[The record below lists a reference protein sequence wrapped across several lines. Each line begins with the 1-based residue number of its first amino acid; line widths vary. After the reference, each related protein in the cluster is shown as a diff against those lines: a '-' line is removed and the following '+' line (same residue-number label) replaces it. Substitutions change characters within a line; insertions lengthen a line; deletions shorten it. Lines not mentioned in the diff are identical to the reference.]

1 MQGFRGFIMVKKIS
15 VAAALAATLLAG
27 ASAAQAQSLN
37 PAPMCAVSPTTFSSW
52 QNTSS
57 SSSSTLSFLP
67 PNSATFQVT
76 QGDCS
81 FYQWSSQMFLWLTST
96 DSSGNM
102 VMFSKSFYNAVEDP
116 TTGNFTFAPNT
127 TTTAAKAANGVAK
140 PKIQILTRVNKPTPA
155 VVETANKLKLK
166 RTATP
171 NALATSETSE
181 ATSTGQADSGVL
193 LVTGSPV
200 ANPNNSAT
208 ATYPVVYYSIHV
220 NDVFVGLQNNQATV
234 NYYNNGPNQSNFPI
248 TAAQVTDI
256 ATAAKTTYADA
267 NQLTVEV
274 KNSWVDTAYLSST
287 QAAGLITV
295 SADVP
300 AFAQSTNSSGNAVLT
315 WDGKTTVTR
324 TLALVGMH
332 VVGTVA
338 GHPEMV
344 WATFESD
351 FNSPDATYSFINNN
365 FQNGTCPT
373 GQNCLSTVTFST
385 SSSTP
390 SIFYTGT
397 SGASAPPEPIVMTA
411 NSGGNN
417 TTITSTSSKLVPT
430 NVARLNPWG
439 NRQPTSPSLTDP
451 VVINNTQLLSLETTL
466 NSALTTAGKNGP
478 ILANYKQIGA
488 VWTNGTI
495 PITANNYQPQ
505 DVSLAIGSVYLAN
518 TTMETFEQ
526 STAANPTG
534 TSNCFTCHSIS
545 PNSPAQIPTTAGA
558 TISHVFSQ
566 TSTPGSSN

>member
-1 MQGFRGFIMVKKIS
+1 MQGFRGFIMVKKMS
-15 VAAALAATLLAG
+15 VAAVVATMLLAG
-27 ASAAQAQSLN
+27 SAVAQAQSLN
-37 PAPMCAVSPTTFSSW
+37 PAPLCAVSPSTFSSW
-52 QNTSS
+52 QNSGG
-57 SSSSTLSFLP
+57 SSSTLNFLP
-67 PNSATFQVT
+67 PDSAAFQVT

-102 VMFSKSFYNAVEDP
+102 VMFSKSFYNAVENT
-116 TTGNFTFAPNT
+116 TTGNFSFVPNT
-127 TTTAAKAANGVAK
+127 GAVTKSANGVVK
-140 PKIQILTRVNKPTPA
+140 PKIQILTRVNKPMPA
-155 VVETANKLKLK
+155 EVEIAKKLKLK
-166 RTATP
+166 RAASP
-171 NALATSETSE
+171 NAVATTETSE

-193 LVTGSPV
+193 LVTGNPV
-200 ANPNNSAT
+200 TNPNNKKT

-220 NDVFVGLQNNQATV
+220 NDVFVGLQNNQANV
-234 NYYNNGPNQSNFPI
+234 AYFNNGPNQSNFPI
-248 TAAQVTDI
+248 TSAQVADI
-256 ATAAKTTYADA
+256 ATAANTTYADA

-274 KNSWVDTAYLSST
+274 KNSWVDTAYLKSD

-300 AFAQSTNSSGNAVLT
+300 AFTQSTNSSGNLVLT

-351 FNSPDATYSFINNN
+351 FNAPDATYSFINSN
-365 FQNGTCPT
+365 FTNGTCPQ
-373 GQNCLSTVTFST
+373 GQNCLSTVTFAT

-397 SGASAPPEPIVMTA
+397 SGAAAPPEPIAMTA

-417 TTITSTSSKLVPT
+417 TTITSTSAKWVPT

-439 NRQPTSPSLTDP
+439 NRQPTTPTVTDP
-451 VVINNTQLLSLETTL
+451 VVFNNTLLLSLDTSL
-466 NSALTTAGKNGP
+466 GSALTSAGKNGAT
-478 ILANYKQIGA
+478 LANYKQIGA

-495 PITANNYQPQ
+495 PITADNFQPQ

-526 STAANPTG
+526 STAANPTS

-545 PNSPAQIPTTAGA
+545 PNVAAQISTTVGA
-558 TISHVFSQ
+558 TISHVFTQ
-566 TSTPGSSN
+566 TSPTPTPAN

>member
-1 MQGFRGFIMVKKIS
+1 MVKKIS

-52 QNTSS
+52 QATSGYS
-57 SSSSTLSFLP
+57 TKTLSFLP

-102 VMFSKSFYNAVEDP
+102 VLFSKSFYNAVEDP
-116 TTGNFTFAPNT
+116 TTGNFTFVPNT
-127 TTTAAKAANGVAK
+127 ATPAVANGPAK
-140 PKIQILTRVNKPTPA
+140 PKLQILTRVNKPVPKA
-155 VVETANKLKLK
+155 IIAAKQRKL
-166 RTATP
+166 AASP
-171 NALATSETSE
+171 NGGTESSE
-181 ATSTGQADSGVL
+181 ASSTGQADGGVL
-193 LVTGSPV
+193 LLKGEPI
-200 ANPNNSAT
+200 ANPANTST
-208 ATYPVVYYSIHV
+208 ATYPVTYYSIHV

-234 NYYNNGPNQSNFPI
+234 QYYKNGPNQGNFPI
-248 TAAQVTDI
+248 TAGQVTDI

-267 NQLTVEV
+267 NQLTLEI
-274 KNSWVDTAYLSST
+274 KNSWVDIAYLTAAQS
-287 QAAGLITV
+287 AGLITMQ
-295 SADVP
+295 ADVP
-300 AFAQSTNSSGNAVLT
+300 AFTQTKSTDDKTKGNLELV

-365 FQNGTCPT
+365 FQNGACPQ
-373 GQNCLSTVTFST
+373 GQNCLSTVAFST

-390 SIFYTGT
+390 SIFYTGK
-397 SGASAPPEPIVMTA
+397 SGAAAPPEPIVTTA
-411 NSGGNN
+411 KSGSNN
-417 TTITSTSSKLVPT
+417 TTITSTSTKWVPT

-451 VVINNTQLLSLETTL
+451 VVINNTQLLSLETSL
-466 NSALTTAGKNGP
+466 NSALTGAGKNGP
-478 ILANYKQIGA
+478 ILANYKQVGA

-495 PITANNYQPQ
+495 PGSSATPPDQ
-505 DVSLAIGSVYLAN
+505 DVALAIGSVYLAN
-518 TTMETFEQ
+518 TTMETFQQ
-526 STAANPTG
+526 STASNPTD
-534 TSNCFTCHSIS
+534 TSNCFTCHQIS
-545 PNSPAQIPTTAGA
+545 PGTPGVGV
-558 TISHVFSQ
+558 SHVFTV
-566 TSTPGSSN
+566 TSTSSSN